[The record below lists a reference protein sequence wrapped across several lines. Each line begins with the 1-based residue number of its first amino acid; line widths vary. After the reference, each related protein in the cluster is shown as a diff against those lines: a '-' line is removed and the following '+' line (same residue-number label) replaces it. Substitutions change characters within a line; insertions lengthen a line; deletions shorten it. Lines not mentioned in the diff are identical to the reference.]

1 MGPRELAI
9 RLLVVWGVGAA
20 AGGLLLFLAGIV
32 VLLLALAPAGSASS
46 LVVWAAYTS
55 LALTALV
62 VAICA
67 ALVLWDS
74 GPTAPLTRLPHGLVA
89 VPGAVLAVLVV
100 RPVLSPGLVLRV
112 PVLVEAM
119 AAAAVAVAVVPA
131 VVAAIAW
138 ARARRGGPTPP
149 PSLA

>member
-32 VLLLALAPAGSASS
+32 VLILALAPPGHAPL
-46 LVVWAAYTS
+46 LVVWAAYAG
-55 LALTALV
+55 LALTALL
-62 VAICA
+62 VAIGA
-67 ALVLWDS
+67 AIALWDS
-74 GPTAPLTRLPHGLVA
+74 EPTAALARLPRGLVA
-89 VPGAVLAVLVV
+89 VPGAVLAILVV
-100 RPVLSPGLVLRV
+100 RPVLSPGLVLGV
-112 PVLVEAM
+112 PALVEAM

-131 VVAAIAW
+131 VAATIAW

-149 PSLA
+149 RLA